1 MTLFFDTWRRP
12 VIKKLAFTLIELL
25 IVIAII
31 ASLAAIGIPYL
42 LRARMNANE
51 SSIRADLKTLS
62 TAAESFYSAQN
73 PHIYPPNI
81 AALAAVGVGPSYLD
95 SSWAVVGQPRHGYN
109 VVYLAAA
116 NTYSAL
122 ATPVTPNTTGVNTFC
137 IDQTGVIV
145 ASINGAGAPT
155 AAAAGCTGGTAS
167 IG

>member
-1 MTLFFDTWRRP
+1 MPLFFGNGRLP
-12 VIKKLAFTLIELL
+12 VIKLKAFTLIELL

-62 TAAESFYSAQN
+62 TATESFFSAQN
-73 PHIYPPNI
+73 PPTYPPNLVALV
-81 AALAAVGVGPSYLD
+81 AAGVGPSYLD
-95 SSWAVVGQPRHGYN
+95 ASWAVVGQPRHGYN
-109 VVYLAAA
+109 VAYLAAA

-122 ATPVTPNTTGVNTFC
+122 ATPVTLNTTGVNTFC

-145 ASINGAGAPT
+145 ASVNGAGAPT
-155 AAAAGCTGGTAS
+155 ATAAGCTGGTAS